1 MIMQQISKQNHMLR
15 KSASLILIMAML
27 VMILLP
33 GGTVWGSSHNTVKF
47 VVGEMS
53 YVNAGVRTTMDVSTF
68 IEDSRTFVPVRF
80 MAQALGVPNDAIGWD
95 GAKQQVTLRKGSTTL
110 IMMIGGKELSVNGKA
125 SMMDTAPL
133 IRNSRTFL
141 PARYVAEALGYTV
154 TYEEMTKTVIIAPP
168 GEMVNAV
175 EVKDFAF
182 APKTLTI
189 KKGESVTW
197 TNRDPVSHSILMNGV
212 DGGLFGTDQSYTQAF
227 PEAGTFNYVCGP
239 HPRME
244 GTIIVE

>member
-1 MIMQQISKQNHMLR
+1 MIMKQIIKQNNIFR
-15 KSASLILIMAML
+15 KYASLIVITVML
-27 VMILLP
+27 VMLLLP
-33 GGTVWGSSHNTVKF
+33 GGTAWGSSHNTVKF

-53 YVNAGVRTTMDVSTF
+53 YVNAGVSTTMDVATF

-80 MAQALGVPNDAIGWD
+80 MAQALGVPNDSIGWD

-125 SMMDTAPL
+125 TMMDTAPL

-141 PARYVAEALGYTV
+141 PARYVAEALGYAV

-168 GEMVNAV
+168 AEMVNAV
-175 EVKDFAF
+175 EIKDFAF
-182 APKTLTI
+182 APATLTI

-197 TNRDPVSHSILMNGV
+197 TNRDSVSHSILMNGV
-212 DGGLFGTDQSYTQAF
+212 DGGLFGKDQSYTQAF